1 MPGFWL
7 TITLYL
13 KKILLILL
21 LCDNLV
27 VVRMKEL
34 AILYVTSQ
42 GEDDATEM
50 ELLYLKINTNF
61 V

>member
-1 MPGFWL
+1 M
-7 TITLYL
+7 
-13 KKILLILL
+13 
-21 LCDNLV
+21 CDNLV

-61 V
+61 VW